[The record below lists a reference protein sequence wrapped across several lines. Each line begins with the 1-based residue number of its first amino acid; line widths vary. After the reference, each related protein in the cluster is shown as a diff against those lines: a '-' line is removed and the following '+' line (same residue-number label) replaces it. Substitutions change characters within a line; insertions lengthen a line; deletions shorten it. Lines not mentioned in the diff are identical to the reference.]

1 MGTKIPFAV
10 RLFSLGLLLALFVTV
25 VGAQPAG
32 EGDGPALA
40 NPGVGLADCVNGLAG
55 VYPCQNVDLLA
66 QPDLATTGGGIGKDI
81 WGWTD
86 PLDGAEYAIMTRS
99 NGTSFFDLS
108 DPTAPVYLGN
118 MPSTIGS
125 STWRDAKVFEN
136 YAYIVADALVHGIQV
151 FDLTR
156 LRDVTSPPVTF
167 TPDFLYEGIDNAHNI
182 VINEDSGFA
191 YAVGT
196 DTCNG
201 GLHMLDLSN
210 PAEPVFAGCV
220 SDDGYVHDAQ
230 CVNYQGDDPD
240 YDGREI
246 CFNANEDTVTIVD
259 VEDKGSPQQI
269 ARIGYPQSA
278 YVHQGW
284 LTDDH
289 NYYIQDDESDELNF
303 GVNTRTYVWDVRDLD
318 NPAII
323 GLFEAETRSTDHNL
337 YVNGNWVYQ
346 ANNSAGLRIL
356 DLGLVA
362 TGQLVQTGYFDVF
375 PSHDNA
381 GFVGSWSV
389 YPYFES
395 GIVVVSSREF
405 GLFVLQPHLQP
416 VQPAVYLPLVQR
428 P

>member
-10 RLFSLGLLLALFVTV
+10 RLFSLGLLLALFVAV

-66 QPDLATTGGGIGKDI
+66 QPDLAATGGGIGKDI

-86 PLDGAEYAIMTRS
+86 PLDGAEYVIMTRS

-210 PAEPVFAGCV
+210 PAEPVFA
-220 SDDGYVHDAQ
+220 
-230 CVNYQGDDPD
+230 
-240 YDGREI
+240 
-246 CFNANEDTVTIVD
+246 
-259 VEDKGSPQQI
+259 
-269 ARIGYPQSA
+269 
-278 YVHQGW
+278 
-284 LTDDH
+284 
-289 NYYIQDDESDELNF
+289 
-303 GVNTRTYVWDVRDLD
+303 
-318 NPAII
+318 
-323 GLFEAETRSTDHNL
+323 
-337 YVNGNWVYQ
+337 
-346 ANNSAGLRIL
+346 
-356 DLGLVA
+356 
-362 TGQLVQTGYFDVF
+362 
-375 PSHDNA
+375 
-381 GFVGSWSV
+381 
-389 YPYFES
+389 
-395 GIVVVSSREF
+395 
-405 GLFVLQPHLQP
+405 
-416 VQPAVYLPLVQR
+416 
-428 P
+428 